1 MIRAMTLLTFLL
13 AALPVSA
20 AQLRP
25 VTKTDLCI
33 SANIDG
39 QKVSGP
45 ATVEACSELRVDQE
59 FRKGDRDVLFVNGGC
74 LQVVR
79 YKDKPSFG
87 VFAAPCHGGDG
98 QRWRLTG
105 DGRFVSDT
113 RKCLAISGALAA
125 GSSLEAAE
133 CADKPENQAAQKWA
147 VYGRF

>member
-1 MIRAMTLLTFLL
+1 MLRTIAFLTFVL
-13 AALPVSA
+13 ATLPASA

-25 VTKTDLCI
+25 VTKTDLCL
-33 SANIDG
+33 SANLDEKIV
-39 QKVSGP
+39 KGP
-45 ATVEACSELRVDQE
+45 ATVEACSEQRLDQE
-59 FRKGDRDVLFVNGGC
+59 FRKGDRDVLYVNGGC

-79 YKDKPSFG
+79 HKDKPGLG

-113 RKCLAISGALAA
+113 RTCLTISGALTA
-125 GSSLEAAE
+125 GSILVAAD
-133 CADKPENQAAQKWA
+133 CADKPEDQAAQKWA

>member
-1 MIRAMTLLTFLL
+1 MLRAAALLAFLL

-33 SANIDG
+33 SANIVD
-39 QKVSGP
+39 QKVAGP
-45 ATVEACSELRVDQE
+45 ATVEACSDQRLDQE
-59 FRKGDRDVLFVNGGC
+59 IRKGDRNVLFVNGGC

-79 YKDKPSFG
+79 FNDKPGFG
-87 VFAAPCHGGDG
+87 VFAAPCHGRDG
-98 QRWRLTG
+98 QKWVLTG

-113 RKCLAISGALAA
+113 RKCLAVSGPLAA
-125 GSSLEAAE
+125 GSILEAAE
-133 CADKPENQAAQKWA
+133 CADTPEAAGAQKWA